1 MVQMSELVRILFLIK
16 HCIIMDRKLFSLTI
30 NQISDEKGIPREEII
45 KTIEAA
51 IASAYRKDY
60 GKKSQVIRVKF
71 NEETGDFSAFQI
83 KKVIEDEKAR
93 ILEESKE
100 EAEKIEIVSSRQEK
114 TEEEKFHFN
123 PEKHIILSEAE
134 KMKPGIKIGDELEIE
149 LPKHSDFG
157 RIAAQTAKQVV
168 IQRIREAERSAIFG
182 EFKKREGDAVIASV
196 QRIKPSSNGRGE
208 NVIFDIGRTVGILF
222 PMEQIPADKYRIGAR
237 FKVYITRV
245 EEDAKGPRIILSR
258 TSPELV
264 KRLFALEIP
273 EVASGAVEIK
283 AVAREAGSRTKIA
296 VASGDENIDPIGACV
311 GQRGIRVQT
320 IMSELGGEKID
331 IIKWSADTDAF
342 IRYSLSPAKVSDIVL
357 SESERRA
364 LVKVEDDQF
373 SLAIGKQGQN
383 VRLAAKLT
391 GWKIDVATKEKEA
404 AKQKTEKLAEQKDE
418 TISIQP
424 VDISEKAGESKRGEK
439 EEKSNKEKKSK
450 KSKKEIADKPK
461 LRKKKKPKEKK

>member
-1 MVQMSELVRILFLIK
+1 M
-16 HCIIMDRKLFSLTI
+16 FSLTI
-30 NQISDEKGIPREEII
+30 DQISEEKNIPREEII

-60 GKKSQVIRVKF
+60 GKKSQIIRVKF

-83 KKVIEDEKAR
+83 KKVVDDEKAQAA
-93 ILEESKE
+93 EEIASE
-100 EAEKIEIVSSRQEK
+100 TPAAELKAG
-114 TEEEKFHFN
+114 EEEKFHFN

-134 KMKPGIKIGDELEIE
+134 KTRPGIKIDEELEIE

-182 EFKKREGDAVIASV
+182 EFKKREGEVTTATV
-196 QRIKPSSNGRGE
+196 QRLKPSIGGRGD

-222 PMEQIPADKYRIGAR
+222 PMDQAPNDRYNIGAR
-237 FKVYITRV
+237 FKVFISKV

-264 KRLFALEIP
+264 KKMFMLEIP
-273 EVASGAVEIK
+273 EITGGVIEVK
-283 AVAREAGSRTKIA
+283 AIAREAGSRTKIA
-296 VASGDENIDPIGACV
+296 VASTQENVDPIGACV

-320 IMSELGGEKID
+320 IISELGGEKID
-331 IIKWSADTDAF
+331 IIKWSADPDAY
-342 IRYSLSPAKVSDIVL
+342 IRNSLSPAKVFGIDL
-357 SESERRA
+357 YKNDKRA
-364 LVKVEDDQF
+364 VVKVLEDQF

-391 GWKIDVATKEKEA
+391 GWKIDVALARPEKEK
-404 AKQKTEKLAEQKDE
+404 
-418 TISIQP
+418 P
-424 VDISEKAGESKRGEK
+424 VENNSEGIAK
-439 EEKSNKEKKSK
+439 EEKKEKVNIEIAEKTEEQGGDNKTEETVKVKENLEDKKEKKPKKEKKEKKTAKSSK
-450 KSKKEIADKPK
+450 KEAGTKPKKKTKSKK
-461 LRKKKKPKEKK
+461 